1 MARFGLSQNQLKLCS
16 ASVAKSDNGCS
27 FSGGSW
33 GGGGGGVARLH
44 IHTAEFSSLLGVTL
58 FVRNKAKWQANT
70 EEVGAECRK

>member
-33 GGGGGGVARLH
+33 GGVARLH
-44 IHTAEFSSLLGVTL
+44 IHRAEFSSLLGVTL
-58 FVRNKAKWQANT
+58 FVRNKAKRQANT
-70 EEVGAECRK
+70 EEVGAECLK